1 MTAIRQDSRFHPHPT
16 KRDACFTG
24 VSTTVLSDTDTPRTV
39 FAYLDSQARR
49 LYSMGHIR
57 SSETLRST
65 LRSFMHF
72 RAYVDMPLEALD
84 KDTICLY
91 ETYLRG
97 RGLLR
102 NTTSFYMR
110 NLRTAYHAA
119 VEEGLTAD
127 HKPFRKVYTGVDKT
141 AKRAIGIDDIR
152 RIRQLPLQS
161 RPALSFARDM
171 ALFSFYTRGMS
182 FVDMAYLRKRDVVD
196 GYIIYR
202 RKKTGQTLMVEMEPE
217 MAAIIARYP
226 TDTPYLLP
234 LISEAGDTGRR
245 QYRNQLMRVNR
256 NLKPIGHMAS
266 LPIPLSMYVM
276 RHAWA
281 TIARDKGF
289 SLSVISKGLGHD
301 NEATTRIYLNSLRAS
316 QIDDANRII
325 LDDLKTSTNKD

>member
-1 MTAIRQDSRFHPHPT
+1 MLQRDYFLRMIQEFARALANFLEKQHDDE
-16 KRDACFTG
+16 KRDREMAE
-24 VSTTVLSDTDTPRTV
+24 
-39 FAYLDSQARR
+39 
-49 LYSMGHIR
+49 LYR
-57 SSETLRST
+57 Q
-65 LRSFMHF
+65 
-72 RAYVDMPLEALD
+72 YVGD
-84 KDTICLY
+84 Y
-91 ETYLRG
+91 
-97 RGLLR
+97 GLLR
-102 NTTSFYMR
+102 N
-110 NLRTAYHAA
+110 
-119 VEEGLTAD
+119 
-127 HKPFRKVYTGVDKT
+127 
-141 AKRAIGIDDIR
+141 
-152 RIRQLPLQS
+152 
-161 RPALSFARDM
+161 LSVSETM
-171 ALFSFYTRGMS
+171 T
-182 FVDMAYLRKRDVVD
+182 YLRKRDVVD

-256 NLKPIGHMAS
+256 NLKPIGRMAS

>member
-1 MTAIRQDSRFHPHPT
+1 M
-16 KRDACFTG
+16 
-24 VSTTVLSDTDTPRTV
+24 LSDTDTPRTV

-57 SSETLRST
+57 SSETLHST

-256 NLKPIGHMAS
+256 NLKPIGRMAS